1 MSAPDL
7 VPLRR
12 ALLSVA
18 DKGGIVDL
26 ARALAARGVR
36 LVSTGGT
43 AAALRQAGLEVQDVS
58 AVTGH
63 PEVLGGRVKTLHPKV
78 HGGILAKEVA
88 DLQGLEIEPFDLV
101 VVNLYRFEDAA
112 AKGLDL
118 EGLVE
123 EVDIGGPAM
132 VRAAAKNFH
141 RVAILSDPAQ
151 YAPLLAELER
161 AGGAVSRATRQ
172 RLALAAF
179 ARTAAYDATIEAVL
193 RARIAAPDAPLPQRF
208 ALAGVRVGEALRYGE
223 NPHQRGALYRATTS
237 RGGLGA
243 LRLLGEGKE
252 LSYNNL
258 LDVDAAMS
266 LAQALAGGPG
276 AVPGGAPR
284 PLAGACVIKHAG
296 PCGAAVADDLAGA
309 VDAAWE
315 GDPVAAFGSVIGVSH
330 RLDRAGAEALARKGF
345 VEVVVAPGFDED
357 ALEVLRGRKG
367 WGQALRLVEAAPPA
381 PEDDRLEVRSLAGAF
396 LVQERDRAAPAR
408 WEVVTRRAPTAEEEA
423 ALRFAWTCVRFVRSN
438 AIAIARGRALVGV
451 GGGLPSRVDAVHLA
465 ARKAGERARGAG
477 LASDAFFPF
486 PDGVEAAAE
495 AGVTAFVHPGGSK
508 KDAEVIARAD
518 ALGLAMVLTG
528 TRHFRH

>member
-1 MSAPDL
+1 MSDL
-7 VPLRR
+7 VTVRR

-18 DKGGIVDL
+18 DKTGLLDL

-43 AAALRQAGLEVQDVS
+43 AAALRAGGLEVDDVS

-88 DLQGLEIEPFDLV
+88 DLEGLEIAPFDLV

-112 AKGLDL
+112 ARGLDL
-118 EGLVE
+118 DALVE

-132 VRAAAKNFH
+132 TRAAAKNFH
-141 RVAILSDPAQ
+141 RVAVLSDPAQ
-151 YAPLLAELER
+151 YGPFLDEVAR
-161 AGGAVSRATRQ
+161 AGGVSRATREA
-172 RLALAAF
+172 LALAAF
-179 ARTAAYDATIEAVL
+179 ARTAAYDATIEATL
-193 RARIAAPDAPLPQRF
+193 RARLRPDERLPDRL
-208 ALAGVRVGEALRYGE
+208 ALAAVRVGEPLRYGE
-223 NPHQRGALYRATTS
+223 NPHQRGALYRPTTA

-243 LRLLGEGKE
+243 LRVLGEGKE

-258 LDVDAAMS
+258 LDVDAAMT
-266 LAQALAGGPG
+266 LAHAL
-276 AVPGGAPR
+276 GGAS
-284 PLAGACVIKHAG
+284 ACVIKHAG
-296 PCGAAVADDLAGA
+296 PCGAATADDLAGA
-309 VDAAWE
+309 IDAAWE
-315 GDPVAAFGSVIGVSH
+315 GDPVSAFGSVVGLG
-330 RLDRAGAEALARKGF
+330 RPLDRAGAEALVKKGF
-345 VEVVVAPGFDED
+345 VEVVVAPGYDEA
-357 ALEVLRGRKG
+357 ALEVLRARKG
-367 WGQALRLVEAAPPA
+367 WGQTLRVVEATPA
-381 PEDDRLEVRSLAGAF
+381 DDDALEVRGLSGAL
-396 LVQERDRAAPAR
+396 LVQDRDRAAPAR

-465 ARKAGERARGAG
+465 ARKAGERARGAA

-486 PDGVEAAAE
+486 ADGVEAAAE